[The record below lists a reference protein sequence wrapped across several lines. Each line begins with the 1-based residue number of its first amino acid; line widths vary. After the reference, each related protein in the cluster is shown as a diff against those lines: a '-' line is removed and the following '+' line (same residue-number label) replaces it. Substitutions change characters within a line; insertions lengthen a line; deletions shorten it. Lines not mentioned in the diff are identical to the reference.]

1 MLLSEIIY
9 NIKNLISGGINSD
22 DLNIRDSQ
30 FAFIVSYYRN
40 KLLKQDQDKGRVS
53 LDLYKQNLGKVE
65 IVMADKND
73 CCDIDACILRTKYRV
88 PKPTETNRGLGI
100 TFVGLIGGMPFQK
113 ELHNS
118 VMWGGGSKYTSRVSK
133 WYYRD
138 GYIYLVNPPTN
149 ELKWINIEGI
159 FEKPEEAIKFRTCD
173 CPDNEENCFDSL
185 DFEYP
190 LPAHHTDTVV
200 KMIADTE
207 LKMLTGLSKDDT
219 NNGEDELLDPS
230 K

>member
-9 NIKNLISGGINSD
+9 NVKNLISGGVNSD
-22 DLNIRDSQ
+22 DLKIRDKQ
-30 FAFIVSYYRN
+30 FSFIIGYYRS
-40 KLLKQDQDKGRVS
+40 KLLKQDQAKNRLN

-65 IVMADKND
+65 VTMADKND
-73 CCDIDACILRTKYRV
+73 CCEIDACIIRTKNKIPR
-88 PKPTETNRGLGI
+88 PSETDRGMNI

-113 ELHNS
+113 EYHNS
-118 VMWGGGSKYTSRVSK
+118 IIWSGASKYTKKITK

-138 GYIYLVNPPTN
+138 GYIYIVNPPTN
-149 ELKWINIEGI
+149 QLKWINIEGV
-159 FEKPEEAIKFRTCD
+159 FESPEEAIKFRTCD
-173 CPDNEENCFDSL
+173 CPDNGEDCFDSL

-190 LPAHHTDTVV
+190 LPEYHTDTIV

-207 LKMLTGLSKDDT
+207 LRILTGLSKDDT